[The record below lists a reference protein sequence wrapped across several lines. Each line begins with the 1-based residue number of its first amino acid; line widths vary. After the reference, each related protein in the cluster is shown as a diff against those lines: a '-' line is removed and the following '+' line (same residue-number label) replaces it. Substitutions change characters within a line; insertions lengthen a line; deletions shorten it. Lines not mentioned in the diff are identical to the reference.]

1 MLSDTEIAARTQTA
15 PIDEIAARLGVEK
28 EDLIPYGDSIAKVR
42 INALA
47 RPRPRP
53 GPGKLILVSATT
65 PTSAGE
71 GKTTTSIGLGQAFTK
86 LERSVCVALREPS
99 LGPCLGIKGGATGG
113 GYAQI
118 VPADRIN
125 LHFTGDFHAITTAN
139 NLISASID
147 NHLYWG
153 NELGLD
159 PRMVVW
165 RRVMD
170 MNDRS
175 LRHIV
180 LGLGGRLQGIPR
192 EGGFD
197 ITAASEIMA
206 ILCLAND
213 MDDLRARLNRI
224 LIGTTYEGEAIFLD
238 ALGIT
243 DALLA
248 LLRDAVHPNLVQT
261 LEGTPVFM
269 HGGPFANIAHGCNS
283 VFATRMAMHFAD
295 WAITEAGFG
304 FDLGAEKF
312 FDIKCRSAGLNPD
325 AVVLVTTIRAL
336 KLHGGKDAAQLEQP
350 DTEAVSRGLENLDK
364 HIESV
369 AQFNKH
375 PVVAL
380 NRFLSDTDDE
390 IRLVQERAE
399 QHKVLFAE
407 SRHFSEGGA
416 GATDLAR
423 QVISAAENGS
433 VYRPLY
439 DLDIPVVEKVKAVSR
454 GMYGAD
460 DVAFTKE
467 AEKDLKRVEELG
479 FSGLPICIA
488 KAPSSLSD
496 DPALHGRPRDFQVT
510 VRNIQVNSGAGFLV
524 ILTGAIMRMPGL
536 PRKPLALDVKY
547 LPDGTI
553 DLPVT
558 AVAGDEIE
566 ERTIKTTVR
575 KKSMEKEPVLR

>member
-1 MLSDTEIAARTQTA
+1 MFSDTAIAAQVKTA
-15 PIDEIAARLGVEK
+15 PISDVAAKLGIEK
-28 EDLIPYGDSIAKVR
+28 EDLIPYGDDIAKVR
-42 INALA
+42 LNALSRKRI
-47 RPRPRP
+47 RPN
-53 GPGKLILVSATT
+53 PGKLILVSATT
-65 PTSAGE
+65 PTAAGE
-71 GKTTTSIGLGQAFTK
+71 GKTTTSIGLGQAFSK
-86 LERSVCVALREPS
+86 LGESVCVALREPS
-99 LGPCLGIKGGATGG
+99 LGPCLGVKGGATGG

-125 LHFTGDFHAITTAN
+125 LHFTGDFHAITAAN

-159 PRMVVW
+159 QRMVVW

-180 LGLGGRLQGIPR
+180 IGLGGRLQGIPR

-213 MDDLRARLNRI
+213 MDDLRARLDRI
-224 LIGTTYEGEAIFLD
+224 LIGTTYDGKAVFLN

-261 LEGTPVFM
+261 LEGTPVLM

-336 KLHGGKDAAQLEQP
+336 KLHGGKGPDQLEKP
-350 DTEAVSRGLENLDK
+350 DTTAVQRGLENLDK

-369 AQFNKH
+369 AQFGKH

-380 NRFLSDTDDE
+380 NRFHSDTDDE
-390 IRLVQERAE
+390 IRLVQERAT
-399 QHKVLFAE
+399 QHGVRFAE
-407 SRHFSEGGA
+407 SRHFAEGGA

-423 QVISAAENGS
+423 EVMSAAQNPS
-433 VYRPLY
+433 IYKPLY

-467 AEKDLKRVEELG
+467 AEKDLKRIEELG
-479 FSGLPICIA
+479 LSGLPICVA

-524 ILTGAIMRMPGL
+524 VLTGAIMRMPGL
-536 PRKPLALDVKY
+536 PRKPLAMDVKF

-553 DLPVT
+553 E
-558 AVAGDEIE
+558 GIG
-566 ERTIKTTVR
+566 
-575 KKSMEKEPVLR
+575 

>member
-1 MLSDTEIAARTQTA
+1 MRSDTEIAASVKTA
-15 PIDEIAARLGVEK
+15 PIGEIAARMGVAQD
-28 EDLIPYGDSIAKVR
+28 DLIPYGNSIAKVHIR
-42 INALA
+42 ALSQ
-47 RPRPRP
+47 PRPRP
-53 GPGKLILVSATT
+53 GPGRLILVSATT

-71 GKTTTSIGLGQAFTK
+71 GKTTTSIGLGQAFGK
-86 LERSVCVALREPS
+86 LGESVCIALREPS
-99 LGPCLGIKGGATGG
+99 LGPCLGVKGGATGG
-113 GYAQI
+113 GWSQV

-125 LHFTGDFHAITTAN
+125 LHFTGDFHAITSAN

-147 NHLYWG
+147 NHIYWG

-159 PRMVVW
+159 QRMIAW
-165 RRVMD
+165 RRCMD

-175 LRHIV
+175 LRKIV
-180 LGLGGRLQGIPR
+180 LGLGGRFQGIPR

-213 MDDLRARLNRI
+213 MDDLRARLDRI
-224 LIGTTYEGEAIFLD
+224 LIGSTYDGRAVHLS

-248 LLRDAVHPNLVQT
+248 LLRDAAHPNLVQT

-336 KLHGGKDAAQLEQP
+336 KLHGGQDKDKLEAP
-350 DTEAVSRGLENLDK
+350 DTASVQQGLENLDK

-369 AQFNKH
+369 GRFGKQ

-380 NRFLSDTDDE
+380 NRFHNDTDDE
-390 IRLVQERAE
+390 IRLVRERAAR
-399 QHKVLFAE
+399 HGVRFAE
-407 SRHFSEGGA
+407 SRHFAEGGA

-423 QVISAAENGS
+423 EVMAAAQQS
-433 VYRPLY
+433 SPYRPLY
-439 DLDIPVVEKVKAVSR
+439 ELDQPVVEKVRAISQN
-454 GMYGAD
+454 MYGAD

-479 FSGLPICIA
+479 LANLPICIA

-510 VRNIQVNSGAGFLV
+510 VRNIQVNAGAGFLV
-524 ILTGAIMRMPGL
+524 VLTGEIMRMPGL
-536 PRKPLALDVKY
+536 PRKPLAQRVKY
-547 LPDGTI
+547 HPDGTI
-553 DLPVT
+553 E
-558 AVAGDEIE
+558 GIG
-566 ERTIKTTVR
+566 
-575 KKSMEKEPVLR
+575 

>member
-1 MLSDTEIAARTQTA
+1 MLSDNEIAAQATLT
-15 PIDEIAARLGVEK
+15 PIGDVAARLGVESQ
-28 EDLIPYGDSIAKVR
+28 DLIPYGETIAKVR
-42 INALA
+42 VDALS
-47 RPRPRP
+47 RPRQRP

-71 GKTTTSIGLGQAFTK
+71 GKTTTSIGLGQAFTA
-86 LERSVCVALREPS
+86 LGESVCVALREPS
-99 LGPCLGIKGGATGG
+99 LGPCLGVKGGATGG
-113 GYAQI
+113 GHSQVA
-118 VPADRIN
+118 PADRIN
-125 LHFTGDFHAITTAN
+125 LHFTGDFHAITSAN

-147 NHLYWG
+147 NHIYWG
-153 NELGLD
+153 NKLNLD
-159 PRMVVW
+159 PRMIVW

-175 LRHIV
+175 LRNIV
-180 LGLGGRLQGIPR
+180 LGLGGRFQGIPR

-213 MDDLRARLNRI
+213 MDDLRARLDHI
-224 LIGTTYEGEAIFLD
+224 LIGTSYEGDAIYLES
-238 ALGIT
+238 LGIT

-336 KLHGGKDAAQLEQP
+336 KLHGGKDKNQLDQP
-350 DTEAVSRGLENLDK
+350 DVEAVRQGLENLDK

-369 AQFNKH
+369 DQFNKH

-380 NRFLSDTDDE
+380 NRFHSDTDEE
-390 IRLVQERAE
+390 IALVAERAGR
-399 QHKVLFAE
+399 HDVRFAE
-407 SRHFSEGGA
+407 SRHFAEGGA
-416 GATDLAR
+416 GAIDLAR
-423 QVISAAENGS
+423 AVISAAENS
-433 VYRPLY
+433 TVYQPLY

-454 GMYGAD
+454 AMYGAD

-467 AEKDLKRVEELG
+467 AEKDLRRIEELG
-479 FSGLPICIA
+479 LSDLPICVA

-510 VRNIQVNSGAGFLV
+510 VRNLQVNSGSGFLV
-524 ILTGAIMRMPGL
+524 VLTGAIMRMPGL
-536 PRKPLALDVKY
+536 PRHPLAQDVKY
-547 LPDGTI
+547 QPDGTI
-553 DLPVT
+553 E
-558 AVAGDEIE
+558 GIG
-566 ERTIKTTVR
+566 
-575 KKSMEKEPVLR
+575 

>member
-1 MLSDTEIAARTQTA
+1 MLSDTEIAAQAKTA
-15 PIDEIAARLGVEK
+15 PIHEVAEKLGISK
-28 EDLIPYGDSIAKVR
+28 QDLIPYGDDIAKVHL
-42 INALA
+42 NSLS

-53 GPGKLILVSATT
+53 EPGKLILVSATT
-65 PTSAGE
+65 PTRAGE
-71 GKTTTSIGLGQAFTK
+71 GKTTTSIGLGQAFTR
-86 LERSVCVALREPS
+86 LGESVCVALREPS
-99 LGPCLGIKGGATGG
+99 LGPCLGVKGGATGG

-125 LHFTGDFHAITTAN
+125 LHFTGDFHAITSAN

-147 NHLYWG
+147 NHIYWG
-153 NELGLD
+153 NALKLD
-159 PRMVVW
+159 PRMIVW

-175 LRHIV
+175 LRNIV
-180 LGLGGRLQGIPR
+180 LGLGGRFQGIPR

-224 LIGTTYEGEAIFLD
+224 FVGTTYDGEAIYLESM
-238 ALGIT
+238 GIT

-283 VFATRMAMHFAD
+283 VFATNMAIHHAD

-336 KLHGGKDAAQLEQP
+336 KLHGGKAADQLEEP
-350 DTEAVSRGLENLDK
+350 DVEAVRQGLENLDK

-369 AQFNKH
+369 ELFNKE

-380 NRFLSDTDDE
+380 NRFHSDTDEE
-390 IRLVQERAE
+390 IKLVGERAE
-399 QHKVLFAE
+399 KHKVRFAE
-407 SRHFSEGGA
+407 SRHFAEGGE

-423 QVISAAENGS
+423 QVMSAAQGS
-433 VYRPLY
+433 TPYRPLY
-439 DLDIPVVEKVKAVSR
+439 DLDIPVVEKIKAVSR
-454 GMYGAD
+454 AMYGAE

-467 AEKDLKRVEELG
+467 AEKDLHQIEKQGL
-479 FSGLPICIA
+479 SGLPICVA

-510 VRNIQVNSGAGFLV
+510 VRNLQVNTGAGFLV
-524 ILTGAIMRMPGL
+524 VLTGAIMRMPGL
-536 PRKPLALDVKY
+536 PRKPLALDVKL

-553 DLPVT
+553 E
-558 AVAGDEIE
+558 GIG
-566 ERTIKTTVR
+566 
-575 KKSMEKEPVLR
+575 

>member
-1 MLSDTEIAARTQTA
+1 MLPDHEIAAAARTAPIGEIAARM
-15 PIDEIAARLGVEK
+15 GVEP
-28 EDLIPYGDSIAKVR
+28 EDLISYGDQIAKVHIR
-42 INALA
+42 ALQ
-47 RPRPRP
+47 RPRKQAQ
-53 GPGKLILVSATT
+53 PGKLILVSATT

-71 GKTTTSIGLGQAFTK
+71 GKTTTSIGLGQAFGK
-86 LERSVCVALREPS
+86 LGKSVCVALREPS
-99 LGPCLGIKGGATGG
+99 LGPCLGVKGGATGG
-113 GYAQI
+113 GYSQV

-147 NHLYWG
+147 NHIYGG
-153 NELGLD
+153 NDLRLD
-159 PRMVVW
+159 QRMIAW

-175 LRHIV
+175 LRKIV
-180 LGLGGRLQGIPR
+180 LGLGGRFQGIPR

-213 MDDLRARLNRI
+213 MEDLRARLDRI
-224 LIGTTYEGEAIFLD
+224 LIGTTYEGEAVYLSS
-238 ALGIT
+238 LGIT

-261 LEGTPVFM
+261 LEGVPVFM

-283 VFATRMAMHFAD
+283 VFATRMAMQFAD

-312 FDIKCRSAGLNPD
+312 VDIKCRTAGLNPD

-336 KLHGGKDAAQLEQP
+336 KMHGGHPKDRLDQP
-350 DTEAVSRGLENLDK
+350 DVDAVRQGLENLDK

-369 AQFNKH
+369 AQFGKQ

-380 NRFLSDTDDE
+380 NRFHADTDDE
-390 IRLVQERAE
+390 IRLVGERAE
-399 QHKVLFAE
+399 QHGVRFAE
-407 SRHFSEGGA
+407 SRHFAEGGD

-423 QVISAAENGS
+423 EVMAAAETGS
-433 VYRPLY
+433 EYRPLY
-439 DLDIPVVEKVKAVSR
+439 DLDVPVVDKVRAISR

-479 FSGLPICIA
+479 LSGLPVCIA

-524 ILTGAIMRMPGL
+524 VLTGEIMRMPGL
-536 PRKPLALDVKY
+536 PKQPLAQRVKFN
-547 LPDGTI
+547 PDGS
-553 DLPVT
+553 
-558 AVAGDEIE
+558 IE
-566 ERTIKTTVR
+566 GIG
-575 KKSMEKEPVLR
+575 

>member
-1 MLSDTEIAARTQTA
+1 MPSDHKIAAGVKTA
-15 PIDEIAARLGVEK
+15 PIGDIAARLGVEST
-28 EDLIPYGDSIAKVR
+28 DLIPYGDSIAKVHIR
-42 INALA
+42 ALQ
-47 RPRPRP
+47 RPRRRAE
-53 GPGKLILVSATT
+53 PGKLILVSATT

-71 GKTTTSIGLGQAFTK
+71 GKTTTSIGLGQAFGK
-86 LERSVCVALREPS
+86 LGESVCVALREPS
-99 LGPCLGIKGGATGG
+99 LGPCLGVKGGATGG
-113 GYAQI
+113 GYSQV

-125 LHFTGDFHAITTAN
+125 LHFTGDFHAITSAN

-147 NHLYWG
+147 NHIYWG
-153 NELGLD
+153 NDLGLD
-159 PRMVVW
+159 QRMIAW
-165 RRVMD
+165 RRCMD

-175 LRHIV
+175 LRKIV
-180 LGLGGRLQGIPR
+180 LGLGGRFQGIPR

-206 ILCLAND
+206 VMCLAND
-213 MDDLRARLNRI
+213 MDDLRARLDRI
-224 LIGTTYEGEAIFLD
+224 LIGTTYGGEAVHLK

-261 LEGTPVFM
+261 LEGTPVLM

-283 VFATRMAMHFAD
+283 VFATRMAMHLAD

-325 AVVLVTTIRAL
+325 AVVLVTTVRAL
-336 KLHGGKDAAQLEQP
+336 KLHGGHAQDRLDQP
-350 DTEAVSRGLENLDK
+350 DVEAVRRGLENLEK

-369 AQFNKH
+369 ELFGKQ

-380 NRFLSDTDDE
+380 NRFHADTDDE
-390 IRLVQERAE
+390 IRLVRERAT
-399 QHKVLFAE
+399 QHGVRFAE

-423 QVISAAENGS
+423 EVMAAAAQPSE
-433 VYRPLY
+433 YKPLY
-439 DLDIPVVEKVKAVSR
+439 DLDWPVVEKIRAISQS
-454 GMYGAD
+454 MYGAD

-467 AEKDLKRVEELG
+467 AEKDLKRIEELG
-479 FSGLPICIA
+479 LNRLPVCIA

-510 VRNIQVNSGAGFLV
+510 VRNLQVNAGAGFLV
-524 ILTGAIMRMPGL
+524 VLTGDIMRMPGL
-536 PRKPLALDVKY
+536 PKSPLAQRVKF

-553 DLPVT
+553 E
-558 AVAGDEIE
+558 GIG
-566 ERTIKTTVR
+566 
-575 KKSMEKEPVLR
+575 

>member
-1 MLSDTEIAARTQTA
+1 MLSDTEIAAQAKVA
-15 PIDEIAARLGVEK
+15 PISEIAARLGVEK
-28 EDLIPYGDSIAKVR
+28 NDLIPYGEEIAKVR
-42 INALA
+42 ADALA

-53 GPGKLILVSATT
+53 EPGKLILVSATT

-71 GKTTTSIGLGQAFTK
+71 GKTTTSIGLGQAFSK
-86 LERSVCVALREPS
+86 LGESVCVALREPS

-139 NLISASID
+139 NLVSASID
-147 NHLYWG
+147 NHIYWG
-153 NELGLD
+153 NKLNLD

-175 LRHIV
+175 LRNIV
-180 LGLGGRLQGIPR
+180 LGLGGRFQGIPR

-213 MDDLRARLNRI
+213 MADLRARLDRI
-224 LIGTTYEGEAIFLD
+224 LIGTTYDGEAIFLES
-238 ALGIT
+238 LGIT

-325 AVVLVTTIRAL
+325 AVVLVTTVRAL
-336 KLHGGKDAAQLEQP
+336 KLHGGKDKNQLEQP
-350 DTEAVSRGLENLDK
+350 DLEAVRQGLENLDK

-369 AQFNKH
+369 DLFNKH

-380 NRFLSDTDDE
+380 NRFYSDTDEE

-399 QHKVLFAE
+399 QHNVRFAE
-407 SRHFSEGGA
+407 SRHFAEGGA
-416 GATDLAR
+416 GSIDLAR
-423 QVISAAENGS
+423 QVMAAAENKTI
-433 VYRPLY
+433 YKPLY

-454 GMYGAD
+454 AMYGAN

-467 AEKDLKRVEELG
+467 AEKDLKRIEELG
-479 FSGLPICIA
+479 LNNLPICVA

-510 VRNIQVNSGAGFLV
+510 VRNLQVNSGAGFLV
-524 ILTGAIMRMPGL
+524 VLTGAIMRMPGL
-536 PRKPLALDVKY
+536 PRQPLAQDVKY

-553 DLPVT
+553 E
-558 AVAGDEIE
+558 GIG
-566 ERTIKTTVR
+566 
-575 KKSMEKEPVLR
+575 

>member
-1 MLSDTEIAARTQTA
+1 MLSDTAIAARAKTA
-15 PIDEIAARLGVEK
+15 PIGEIAARLGVNK
-28 EDLIPYGDSIAKVR
+28 EDLIPYGNDIAKIK
-42 INALA
+42 INALS
-47 RPRPRP
+47 RPRSRP
-53 GPGKLILVSATT
+53 EPGKLILVSATT

-71 GKTTTSIGLGQAFTK
+71 GKTTTSIGLGQAFSK
-86 LERSVCVALREPS
+86 LGESVCVALREPS
-99 LGPCLGIKGGATGG
+99 LGPCLGVKGGATGG

-139 NLISASID
+139 NLVSASID
-147 NHLYWG
+147 NHIYWG
-153 NELGLD
+153 NELDLD

-165 RRVMD
+165 RRCMD

-175 LRHIV
+175 LRNIV
-180 LGLGGRLQGIPR
+180 LGLGGRFQGTPR

-213 MDDLRARLNRI
+213 MDDLRARLDRI
-224 LIGTTYEGEAIFLD
+224 LIGSTYKGKAVFLNE
-238 ALGIT
+238 LGIT

-248 LLRDAVHPNLVQT
+248 LLRDAAHPNLVQT
-261 LEGTPVFM
+261 LEGTPVLM

-325 AVVLVTTIRAL
+325 AVVLVTTVRAL
-336 KLHGGKDAAQLEQP
+336 KLHGGKDAGQLEQP
-350 DTEAVSRGLENLDK
+350 DTGAVKRGLENLDK

-369 AQFNKH
+369 EQFGKN
-375 PVVAL
+375 PVVGL
-380 NRFLSDTDDE
+380 NRFYSDTDDE
-390 IRLVQERAE
+390 IRLVQERAA
-399 QHKVLFAE
+399 QHGVRFAE
-407 SRHFSEGGA
+407 SRHFAEGGA

-423 QVISAAENGS
+423 EVMSAAQISS
-433 VYRPLY
+433 VYKPLY

-467 AEKDLKRVEELG
+467 AEKDLKRIEELG
-479 FSGLPICIA
+479 FSGLPICVA

-524 ILTGAIMRMPGL
+524 VLTGAIMRMPGL
-536 PRKPLALDVKY
+536 PRRPLALDVKY

-553 DLPVT
+553 E
-558 AVAGDEIE
+558 GIG
-566 ERTIKTTVR
+566 
-575 KKSMEKEPVLR
+575 